1 MGKIIGIDLGTTNS
15 CVAFA
20 VEGSAQIIPND
31 LGGRTTPS
39 IVAFSDPKSRL
50 IGQLAKR
57 QSVTNARNTIYA
69 VKRIMGR
76 RYDSEEVQ
84 LLKSNLPYELVAS
97 ERGDVRIRVFNKL
110 LSPPEISA
118 LLLRHLK
125 SSAEAFLGEPV
136 TEAVITVP
144 AYFDDAQRQA
154 TRDAGRIA
162 GLEVR
167 RIINEPTA
175 AALAYGLGKGLAEKI
190 VVYDL
195 GGGTFDV
202 SILEL
207 NDGVY
212 EVLATCGDS
221 FLGGEDFDQ
230 KIIDWMVHEF
240 LTENGIDLRVD
251 VLAMQRLKETAEKAK
266 CDLSTSMSTH
276 INIPFISSGASGAL
290 HFCRVLTRDH
300 FNQFIEPLLE
310 RTVGPCL
317 SALKDAKLSLSQ
329 VNKVILVGGQ
339 TRTPA
344 VQERVREIFG
354 LDPSSEI
361 NPDEVVAIGA
371 ALQGGVLKGEVKDI
385 ILLDVTPLS
394 LGVETKGG
402 LFTKLILR
410 NSTVPLKKSAV
421 FTTVIDNQ
429 STVEIHVLQGE
440 REIAK
445 HNRSLA
451 RLQLIGIAPQTR
463 GTPQIEVA
471 FDIDVNGILH
481 VSAMDEKS
489 QMKQEIIV
497 TPSAGLSSEEIE
509 AVIEEAKRLQE
520 ADSQEKEITLLK
532 NRADDLAASVRKS
545 YSEFGWMLDAPSQE
559 QIKNALLA
567 PSRSISQERDVSP
580 VIALHEAL
588 SELEAAAEVLSR
600 AIFSIPDVAASPK
613 VDAAQEN
620 KPAGED
626 SEKGTS

>member
-1 MGKIIGIDLGTTNS
+1 MSRIIGIDLGTTNS
-15 CVAFA
+15 CTAIA
-20 VEGSAQIIPND
+20 EGGTVQIIPND

-39 IVAFSDPKSRL
+39 IVAFADKNTRL

-57 QSVTNARNTIYA
+57 QAVTNARNTIYA
-69 VKRIMGR
+69 VKRLMGR
-76 RYDSEEVQ
+76 RFDSEEVSQ
-84 LLKSNLPYELVAS
+84 VKPNLTYELIPS
-97 ERGDVRIRVFNKL
+97 ERGDVRVQAWDRQY
-110 LSPPEISA
+110 SPPEISA
-118 LLLRHLK
+118 FLLRYLK
-125 SSAEAFLGEPV
+125 NCCESYLSESV
-136 TEAVITVP
+136 DSAVITVP

-175 AALAYGLGKGLAEKI
+175 AALAYGLGKVQAEKI

-207 NDGVY
+207 NNGVY

-230 KIIDWMVHEF
+230 KIIDWIIHLF
-240 LTENGIDLRVD
+240 QAENGIDLRQD

-266 CDLSTSMSTH
+266 CDLSTSLETQIS
-276 INIPFISSGASGAL
+276 IPFISSGPSGAL
-290 HFCRVLTRDH
+290 HFDRVLSRAK
-300 FNQFIEPLLE
+300 FNQLIEPLLE
-310 RTVGPCL
+310 RTAQPCM
-317 SALKDAKLSLSQ
+317 SALKDAKLSLSEVDQ
-329 VNKVILVGGQ
+329 VILVGGQ
-339 TRTPA
+339 SRTPA

-354 LDPSSEI
+354 RDPSSAI

-402 LFTKLILR
+402 LFTPLIPR
-410 NSTVPLKKSAV
+410 NSTVPLKKSSI

-429 STVEIHVLQGE
+429 STVEVHVLQGE

-451 RLQLIGIAPQTR
+451 RLQLVGIAPQGR
-463 GTPQIEVA
+463 GIPQIEIA

-481 VSAMDEKS
+481 VSAQDEKS
-489 QMKQEIIV
+489 RNKQVVIV
-497 TPSAGLSSEEIE
+497 TPSAGLTSEEIE
-509 AVIEEAKRLQE
+509 AIIQEAQQLQE
-520 ADSQEKEITLLK
+520 ADALEKELALLK
-532 NRADDLAASVRKS
+532 NRAEDLAASVRKS
-545 YSEFGWMLDAPSQE
+545 YNEFGWMLDAPTQE

-567 PSRSISQERDVSP
+567 PSASLAKGMEPSSTVELRK
-580 VIALHEAL
+580 ALT
-588 SELEAAAEVLSR
+588 ELQAAAEILSR
-600 AIFSIPDVAASPK
+600 AIFSLPDEEPAAK
-613 VDAAQEN
+613 TETQE
-620 KPAGED
+620 ED
-626 SEKGTS
+626 KKADEVSEEES